1 MSVESHNLPDAKPG
15 TTPKRIVKRVPKG
28 TSAYQAAW
36 IVDSDEEYSE
46 EDDDEDETMACD
58 DDQEEES
65 STKQIEEEDEEEEEY
80 EEIELETRN
89 PTSSDRMEKDEEKQ
103 SVSNSSVTRMNDNQH
118 SISCCFFLS

>member
-1 MSVESHNLPDAKPG
+1 MSVESDNLPDAKPG

-36 IVDSDEEYSE
+36 IVDSEEEYSE

-80 EEIELETRN
+80 EEIELEARN
-89 PTSSDRMEKDEEKQ
+89 RALSDQMDENEEKQ
-103 SVSNSSVTRMNDNQH
+103 SVSNSN
-118 SISCCFFLS
+118 IIK